1 MEEVIERA
9 NENAT
14 RGLVWDM
21 TKLLRTVTKNHA
33 PFLSMEA
40 GHHGKTGQPAL
51 NPVTPVKI
59 QDMYKTHRVHS
70 TT

>member
-14 RGLVWDM
+14 LALVWDL
-21 TKLLRTVTKNHA
+21 TKLLRTVTKNHV

-40 GHHGKTGQPAL
+40 GHPGKTGPPAL
-51 NPVTPVKI
+51 N
-59 QDMYKTHRVHS
+59 RVI
-70 TT
+70 TVRI